1 MCLYVFYGS
10 VYWQLSSTEHTNYQ
24 VITKYYP
31 PTKNGGGLWS
41 DDSLFQVRDGEKY
54 LPDNKK
60 MF

>member
-1 MCLYVFYGS
+1 MYFMDLSTDSS
-10 VYWQLSSTEHTNYQ
+10 VALSTPITRLL
-24 VITKYYP
+24 ITKYYP